1 MDWAKMLQ
9 EIQRAGMSQT
19 EIGERI
25 NRSQA
30 WISAA
35 ASGKYQDVKW
45 ADGEALRKL
54 HAEVVGDQEKLESKE
69 AA

>member
-1 MDWAKMLQ
+1 MDWAKLIQ
-9 EIQRAGMSQT
+9 EIQQTGISQT

-25 NRSQA
+25 GRSQA

-35 ASGKYQDVKW
+35 ASGKYQDVRW
-45 ADGEALRKL
+45 ADGQALL
-54 HAEVVGDQEKLESKE
+54 VVHADVVGDGQAKE

>member
-1 MDWAKMLQ
+1 MDWAKLIQ
-9 EIQRAGMSQT
+9 EIQQAGMSQT

-25 NRSQA
+25 GRSQA

-35 ASGKYQDVKW
+35 ASGKYQDVRW
-45 ADGEALRKL
+45 ADGQALRKL
-54 HAEVVGDQEKLESKE
+54 HAEVVGGQQQLETKE